1 MKDLRIYAID
11 IGTLKTS
18 KKRPVSNFGWASAPS
33 EGLISLQ
40 GSDIHPLAENLASE
54 LSQARPIALGFEAPL
69 FLRIRQDPGELTSA
83 RTVDQGKAWSAAAGL
98 GSFGVASVQVPW
110 LMRSIAS
117 QITSPIP
124 CFLDWEAFQA
134 AEQGLFI
141 WEAFVSGDAKG
152 KSHMEDAAIAVKA
165 FQAALPNPT
174 LNRPAEQ
181 GLIINL
187 AGCALLW
194 SGLSADQN
202 LMHEPCL
209 VIKA

>member
-1 MKDLRIYAID
+1 MKNLRIYAVD

-18 KKRPVSNFGWASAPS
+18 KKRPVSNFGWAGAPAK
-33 EGLISLQ
+33 GVIDQQ
-40 GSDIHPLAENLASE
+40 GSDIQPLADRLTAD
-54 LSQARPIALGFEAPL
+54 LSQGRPVALGFEAPL

-98 GSFGVASVQVPW
+98 GSFAVASVQVPW
-110 LMRSIAS
+110 LMRAIAS
-117 QITSPIP
+117 QITNPMP
-124 CFLDWEAFQA
+124 CFLDWEAFQD
-134 AEQGLFI
+134 AEQGLFV

-152 KSHMEDAAIAVKA
+152 ESHMEDAAIAVKA
-165 FQAALPNPT
+165 FQTALPNPT

-181 GLIINL
+181 GLIVNL

-194 SGLSADQN
+194 SGLSVDQN